1 MAFLTSAPTT
11 LVLTVVTISGRFGS
25 DVIFEDVELVEEPPA
40 KLGAGRIG
48 GNARPAV
55 ALPIATVLF
64 TRTYFLPD
72 RDPDPTLL
80 KGIVQPFKRVGMG
93 VINR

>member
-1 MAFLTSAPTT
+1 MKFGGVFIVFFMKKTVSSAFAGILGKNRLISIFHKMAFLTSAPTT

-25 DVIFEDVELVEEPPA
+25 DVIFEDVEQVEEPPA

-55 ALPIATVLF
+55 ALPI
-64 TRTYFLPD
+64 
-72 RDPDPTLL
+72 
-80 KGIVQPFKRVGMG
+80 
-93 VINR
+93 